1 MKIVRDIL
9 ATKRG
14 GLDSIAPDATVFDA
28 LRVMADREIGA
39 VLVRDADGHVQG
51 ILSERDYARKV
62 VLLGKT
68 SKDTPVHEIMT
79 PAVRMFAVR
88 PTTPLEECLALMG
101 ARQIRHLPVFDDGQL
116 LGLVSIGD
124 VVSALLSDR
133 QDLIDQLSAYIAG
146 KA

>member
-9 ATKRG
+9 AAKRG
-14 GLDSIAPDATVFDA
+14 GLESIAPDGTVLDA

-39 VLVRDADGHVQG
+39 VLVRDAAGHVQG

-62 VLLGKT
+62 VLLGKA
-68 SKDTPVHEIMT
+68 SKDTPAREIMT
-79 PAVRMFAVR
+79 PAVRMFSVR
-88 PTTPLEECLALMG
+88 PTTSLEECLALMG
-101 ARQIRHLPVFDDGQL
+101 TRQIRHLPVFDDGQL

>member
-1 MKIVRDIL
+1 
-9 ATKRG
+9 
-14 GLDSIAPDATVFDA
+14 
-28 LRVMADREIGA
+28 
-39 VLVRDADGHVQG
+39 
-51 ILSERDYARKV
+51 
-62 VLLGKT
+62 
-68 SKDTPVHEIMT
+68 
-79 PAVRMFAVR
+79 
-88 PTTPLEECLALMG
+88 MG

>member
-9 ATKRG
+9 AAKRG
-14 GLDSIAPDATVFDA
+14 GLDSIAPEATVLDA

-39 VLVRDADGHVQG
+39 VLVRDATGQVLG

-68 SKDTPVHEIMT
+68 SKDTPVCEIMT
-79 PAVRMFAVR
+79 PAVRMFSVR
-88 PTTPLEECLALMG
+88 PTTPVEECLALMG
-101 ARQIRHLPVFDDGQL
+101 ARQIRHLPVFGDGQL

-124 VVSALLSDR
+124 VVSALIADR